1 MKYSR
6 VFTSLVVIL
15 FIYSCTK
22 DVGQNIT
29 LAPTKQPVSANSC
42 DTVKFSAHILP
53 IINSNCLSCHSGSGP
68 GNGNFTSYS
77 GIKQKVDNGSFKA
90 RVVDLLPSPMPQ
102 GGALPT
108 QQIAIIKC
116 WLDNGAP
123 NN

>member
-1 MKYSR
+1 MIKIKNQ
-6 VFTSLVVIL
+6 FIFIL
-15 FIYSCTK
+15 FAFSLCACTK
-22 DVGQNIT
+22 EIGKNLDLI
-29 LAPTKQPVSANSC
+29 PSSPVSSC
-42 DTVKFSAHILP
+42 DTVKFAAHILP

-90 RVVDLLPSPMPQ
+90 RVVDLLPTPMPQ
-102 GGALPT
+102 GGALPA
-108 QQIAIIKC
+108 QQIALIKC